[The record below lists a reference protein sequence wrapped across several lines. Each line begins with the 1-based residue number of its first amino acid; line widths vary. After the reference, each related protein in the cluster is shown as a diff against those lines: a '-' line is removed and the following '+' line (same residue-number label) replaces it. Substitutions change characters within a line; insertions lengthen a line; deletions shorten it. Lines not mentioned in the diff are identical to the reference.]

1 MGGAGAA
8 GDRGALTGV
17 ARRPDRR
24 AAVTAMAV
32 SGEDIGGREVGAGA
46 VQACEV
52 APPAAGV
59 AGDVDADLHDQ
70 LGCTSVTVNVWLVPH
85 PAENDQPVHGCPG
98 VAGASRPATALPVAR
113 ARLVVRPVY

>member
-1 MGGAGAA
+1 M
-8 GDRGALTGV
+8 
-17 ARRPDRR
+17 
-24 AAVTAMAV
+24 
-32 SGEDIGGREVGAGA
+32 
-46 VQACEV
+46 